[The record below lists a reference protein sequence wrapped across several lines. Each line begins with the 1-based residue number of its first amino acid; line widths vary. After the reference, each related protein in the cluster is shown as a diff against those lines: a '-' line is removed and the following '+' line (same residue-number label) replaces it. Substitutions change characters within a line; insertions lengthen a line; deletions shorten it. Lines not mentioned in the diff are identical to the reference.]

1 MESTSQN
8 DRGCTLKAGVIFVIF
23 NDPWIDP
30 WTGESPVTFKQG
42 NSLQICQENGQ
53 TIGAVAL

>member
-1 MESTSQN
+1 M
-8 DRGCTLKAGVIFVIF
+8 IF

-30 WTGESPVTFKQG
+30 WTGDLPRSPVTFKQG